1 MLVSLKRSIISKLTV
16 FTLLFNF
23 INLTANFYHASV
35 FDSSLLRHYD
45 PIDSLAE
52 LVLEFILDMDG
63 ETIPDTE
70 IPHEKKK
77 ISDIKLNLPSK
88 ILTFPTKVFIIQPAF
103 PEYYLKL
110 FESLEKDV
118 HAPPPRHI

>member
-1 MLVSLKRSIISKLTV
+1 MTV

-35 FDSSLLRHYD
+35 FDSPLLRHYD
-45 PIDSLAE
+45 PIDSLTE
-52 LVLEFILDMDG
+52 LVLEFLLDMDE

-77 ISDIKLNLPSK
+77 ISEIKLNLPSK
-88 ILTFPTKVFIIQPAF
+88 LSPFSKNVFTIKFAY

-118 HAPPPRHI
+118 HSPPPRLI